1 VQTGQATI
9 TPDKLK
15 ALSVAMQKRLAEGP
29 PELRQ
34 AHTRS
39 ILDSVPIDHDDVRLE
54 GPPVVLE
61 KFSQTGAPKSLPEV
75 LSFAQEWR
83 PLRDSHV
90 VGFPTTTSSDGLAY
104 AG

>member
-34 AHTRS
+34 GS
-39 ILDSVPIDHDDVRLE
+39 
-54 GPPVVLE
+54 
-61 KFSQTGAPKSLPEV
+61 
-75 LSFAQEWR
+75 
-83 PLRDSHV
+83 
-90 VGFPTTTSSDGLAY
+90 
-104 AG
+104 